1 MKNFKFYK
9 LIATIIA
16 FVAFNIVVLLCRNNF
31 TTVFWIAFIMADL
44 SFIVYGLISY
54 FQKDKVDGEK
64 GIYPVSFVMGI
75 FLIMSLLVSC
85 VYFAIP
91 KIDNILYVIIPYIII
106 FALFAVVIVFASM
119 NKTLIQTNNEMK
131 IVVMNKKQAI
141 EALEKGR
148 LHVKDEFVVSE
159 LSKIITR
166 LVVCEKEDMLEQV
179 FEYVR
184 FIYKNCVRSEL
195 ENIHNNIKRVNDLL
209 DEIE

>member
-9 LIATIIA
+9 LIATIIV
-16 FVAFNIVVLLCRNNF
+16 FVAFNLVVLLCRKNF
-31 TTVFWIAFIMADL
+31 TTVFWIAYIMADL
-44 SFIVYGLISY
+44 SFVTYGLVSF
-54 FQKDKVDGEK
+54 FQKDKIDGEK

-75 FLIMSLLVSC
+75 FLIMSLLLSC

-91 KIDNILYVIIPYIII
+91 NINNVLYVVIPYIII

-131 IVVMNKKQAI
+131 IVVMNKNQAV

-148 LHVKDEFVVSE
+148 SLVQDEFVVSE
-159 LSKIITR
+159 ISKIITR
-166 LVVCEKEDMLEQV
+166 IVLCEKENMLEPV

-184 FIYKNCVRSEL
+184 FIYKNCVRAEL
-195 ENIHNNIKRVNDLL
+195 DNIHNNIKRVNDLL

>member
-9 LIATIIA
+9 LIATIIV
-16 FVAFNIVVLLCRNNF
+16 FVAFNLVVLLCRKNF
-31 TTVFWIAFIMADL
+31 TTVFWIAYIMADL
-44 SFIVYGLISY
+44 SFVTYGLVSF
-54 FQKDKVDGEK
+54 FQKDKIDGEK

-75 FLIMSLLVSC
+75 FLIMSLLLSC

-91 KIDNILYVIIPYIII
+91 NINNVLYVVIPYIII

-131 IVVMNKKQAI
+131 IVVMNKNQAV

-148 LHVKDEFVVSE
+148 SLVQDEFVVSE
-159 LSKIITR
+159 ISKIITR
-166 LVVCEKEDMLEQV
+166 IVLCEKENMLEPV

-184 FIYKNCVRSEL
+184 FIYKNCVRTEL
-195 ENIHNNIKRVNDLL
+195 DNIHNNIKRVNDLL